1 MAIETIDDDEFC
13 TLCGELWAYCICDEI
28 LDEIEEA
35 EDLEAE
41 EEFYEDY
48 YELEDHDPV
57 VD

>member
-1 MAIETIDDDEFC
+1 MAIDDDEFC
-13 TLCGELWAYCICDEI
+13 TLCGELWGDCVCDEI
-28 LDEIEEA
+28 LDEVEEA

-41 EEFYEDY
+41 EELYEDY